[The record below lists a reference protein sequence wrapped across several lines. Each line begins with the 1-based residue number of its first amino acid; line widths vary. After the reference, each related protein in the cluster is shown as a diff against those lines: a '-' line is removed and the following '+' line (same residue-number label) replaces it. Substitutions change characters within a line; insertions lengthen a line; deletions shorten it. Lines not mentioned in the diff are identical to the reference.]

1 MTDDRIIGLYLERS
15 ENAVTET
22 QRQYGRY
29 FTSIAYGIV
38 RNESDAEEVVNDV
51 YLQAWNTIPP
61 EHPGNLRAFLGRITR
76 QLAIKRLEH
85 NTAKKRGE
93 GQYLSVIEELEECI
107 SGGDGEDIPDM
118 LALRDTLNRFL
129 RTLPEDV
136 RGVFIRRYWH
146 MQSIAQIA
154 TVCSMSESRVKSQLM
169 RTRKKL
175 KTYLMEEGFSV

>member
-15 ENAVTET
+15 ENAITET

-38 RNESDAEEVVNDV
+38 RNESDAEEIVNDV

-61 EHPGNLRAFLGRITR
+61 EHPDSLRAFLSRMTR
-76 QLAIKRLEH
+76 QLAIKKLEH
-85 NTAKKRGE
+85 NTAKKRGA
-93 GQYLSVIEELEECI
+93 GQYTSVIDELAECL
-107 SGGDGEDIPDM
+107 SGDNGDEIPDM
-118 LALRDTLNRFL
+118 IALRDTLNRFL
-129 RTLPEDV
+129 RTLPSDA

-146 MQSIAQIA
+146 MQSIEEIA
-154 TVCSMSESRVKSQLM
+154 VSCSMSGSRVKSILF

-175 KTYLMEEGFSV
+175 KAHLDKEGFSV

>member
-15 ENAVTET
+15 EDAVTET

-38 RNESDAEEVVNDV
+38 RNESDAEEIVNDV

-61 EHPGNLRAFLGRITR
+61 EHPDSLKAFLGRMTR
-76 QLAIKRLEH
+76 QLAIKKLEK

-93 GQYLSVIEELEECI
+93 GQYPAVIDELTECV
-107 SGGDGEDIPDM
+107 SGDDSEDIPDQI
-118 LALRDTLNRFL
+118 ALRDALNRFL
-129 RTLPEDV
+129 RTQPPEV

-146 MQSIAQIA
+146 MQSIADIA
-154 TVCSMSESRVKSQLM
+154 GACSMGENRVKSQLM

-175 KTYLMEEGFSV
+175 KKYLMEEGFSV